1 MKKSIFIVMC
11 LFLLYFSAC
20 SKQTVKNDNNINI
33 NEIVATKLEEMDKG
47 YSDET
52 LKALSVILRTN
63 LTINNSN
70 TSIATPKEKYLNI
83 SKTTRNQVLKN
94 QNNNLIEISLT
105 DNNEYTWQKT
115 IKKSK
120 LLEFAFKNKINLTS
134 ISEVE
139 PIIDNGKVVGLN
151 IGKKYFEYETLSKEF
166 GLESNTI
173 ENIESNKK
181 EIIIKGKIKGFYN
194 NFDINKSEQLSNDNY
209 NYEQILKTFFNDL
222 KIN

>member
-1 MKKSIFIVMC
+1 MC
-11 LFLLYFSAC
+11 LFLLCFSAC

-33 NEIVATKLEEMDKG
+33 NEIVAIKLEEMDKG

-70 TSIATPKEKYLNI
+70 TSNATPKEKYLNI

-94 QNNNLIEISLT
+94 QNNNLIEISLS
-105 DNNEYTWQKT
+105 DNNEYSWQKT

-181 EIIIKGKIKGFYN
+181 EIIIKGKNKGFYN

>member
-1 MKKSIFIVMC
+1 MC
-11 LFLLYFSAC
+11 LFLLCFSAC
-20 SKQTVKNDNNINI
+20 SKQTVKIDNNINI

-94 QNNNLIEISLT
+94 QNNNLIEISLS

-173 ENIESNKK
+173 ESIESNKK
-181 EIIIKGKIKGFYN
+181 EIIIKGKNKGFYN
-194 NFDINKSEQLSNDNY
+194 NFDIDKSEQLSNDNH
-209 NYEQILKTFFNDL
+209 NYKQILKTFFNDL